1 MKRLLLPL
9 LAALALPTAV
19 NAQFVFPWN
28 KIEPTH
34 ENKEEAMKACEKQ
47 IKRILKNGEFDDV
60 LKTDSFDDVI
70 NGKYYKWNTKK
81 EILTTEC
88 IEYETKDPN
97 IGGIEGW
104 VSWLESEFQNGE
116 LMKTPSVE
124 KMILFYGEDNIYFPY
139 K

>member
-1 MKRLLLPL
+1 MKSLLLSL
-9 LAALALPTAV
+9 LAALALPTVV
-19 NAQFVFPWN
+19 NAEFVLPWN
-28 KIEPTH
+28 KEEPTH
-34 ENKEEAMKACEKQ
+34 ANKDEAMKACTKQ
-47 IKRILKNGEFDDV
+47 IQRILKTGKFDEV
-60 LKTDSFDDVI
+60 LKSETYDDVI
-70 NGKYYKWNTKK
+70 NGKYYKWTNKR

-97 IGGIEGW
+97 IGEIKGW

-124 KMILFYGEDNIYFPY
+124 KMILFYGKDVIFFPY